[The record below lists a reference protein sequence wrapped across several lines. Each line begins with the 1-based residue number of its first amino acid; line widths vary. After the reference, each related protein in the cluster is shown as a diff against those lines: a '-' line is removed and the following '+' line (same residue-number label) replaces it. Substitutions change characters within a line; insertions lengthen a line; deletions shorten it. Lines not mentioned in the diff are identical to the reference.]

1 VKFPRDGIVLTPTL
15 PPDQLK
21 PKKKA
26 APDAALRAWSSGGGK
41 FTIKAKFVELKD
53 GSVTLEKEDGET
65 VTVPLARLGEA
76 DQKEARRLAAE
87 AEDNPFAS
95 KPGKE

>member
-1 VKFPRDGIVLTPTL
+1 M
-15 PPDQLK
+15 
-21 PKKKA
+21 
-26 APDAALRAWSSGGGK
+26 RAWSSGGGK

-53 GSVTLEKEDGET
+53 GSVTLEKEDGDT

-87 AEDNPFAS
+87 SEDNPFAA
-95 KPGKE
+95 KPDRE